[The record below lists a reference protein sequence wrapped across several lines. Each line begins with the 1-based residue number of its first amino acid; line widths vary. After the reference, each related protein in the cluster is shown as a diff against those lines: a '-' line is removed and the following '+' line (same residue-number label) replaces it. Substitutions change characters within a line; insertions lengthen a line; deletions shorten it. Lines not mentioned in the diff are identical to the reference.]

1 MNSEC
6 ADARTQFNTPKIIT
20 TFRRQVK
27 HGAQATAK
35 KQSDGG
41 SAAYNGA
48 MSGKKRANTR
58 PKLLRI
64 AVALVIFIS
73 LFVFCTVYF
82 RNNIVPTVMG
92 SAVAQVRAICT
103 NCVNLAVTSVIG
115 DGIDYDDLFSL
126 ERDNEGNITMVKANS
141 PRINMISREIA
152 NLAQANL
159 DAIGVQEVSIAVG
172 TFTGLTLLMGLGPEV
187 VINVA
192 PIGSAL
198 CDFVSYFASAG
209 INQTLHK
216 LYINVVAVVSIVTPI
231 DEPTITV
238 NAEVL
243 VCENLIVGEV
253 PEFYLQGGGQIGDGM
268 LQL

>member
-1 MNSEC
+1 
-6 ADARTQFNTPKIIT
+6 
-20 TFRRQVK
+20 
-27 HGAQATAK
+27 
-35 KQSDGG
+35 
-41 SAAYNGA
+41 

-126 ERDNEGNITMVKANS
+126 ERDNEGNIAMVKANS

-172 TFTGLTLLMGLGPEV
+172 TFTGLTLLMGLGPDV

-198 CDFVSYFASAG
+198 CDFVSYFTAAG

-253 PEFYLQGGGQIGDGM
+253 PEFYLQGGALGDGM